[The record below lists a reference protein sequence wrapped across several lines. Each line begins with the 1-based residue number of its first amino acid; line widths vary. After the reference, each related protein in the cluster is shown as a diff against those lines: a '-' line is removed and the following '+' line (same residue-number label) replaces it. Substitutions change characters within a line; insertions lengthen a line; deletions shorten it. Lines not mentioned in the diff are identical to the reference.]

1 MKPRLLIADSDAEL
15 RDMFRRYF
23 SASGFDIAMADD
35 GLECL
40 EQFRQFLPDV
50 LVVEREMPW
59 GGGDGVLG
67 RLREEYPLLAID
79 VVITTDD
86 GRDFD
91 PAPPVIA
98 CLEKPFSLASLLEVI
113 RAGNKH
119 LC

>member
-15 RDMFRRYF
+15 RDVFRRFF
-23 SASGFDIAMADD
+23 SGSGFDVATAGD

-40 EQFRQFLPDV
+40 EQVRQFLPDV
-50 LVVEREMPW
+50 LVVEREILW
-59 GGGDGVLG
+59 GGGEGVLG

-79 VVITTDD
+79 VVIITGD

-98 CLEKPFSLASLLEVI
+98 CLEKPFSMAGLLELI
-113 RAGNKH
+113 RVGNSQS
-119 LC
+119 C